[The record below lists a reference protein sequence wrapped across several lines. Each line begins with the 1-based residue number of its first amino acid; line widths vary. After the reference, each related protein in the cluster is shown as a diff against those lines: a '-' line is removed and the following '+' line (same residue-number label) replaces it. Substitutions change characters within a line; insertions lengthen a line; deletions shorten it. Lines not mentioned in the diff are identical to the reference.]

1 MSKRKPRRAPAA
13 RQAQT
18 QETRPPQTRAASAR
32 AATPTATP
40 NKAVNFQEE
49 YHYILTDLK
58 RFGILAVAM
67 FATLIVLALAL
78 G

>member
-1 MSKRKPRRAPAA
+1 MSKRKTRRAPAV
-13 RQAQT
+13 RQPQP
-18 QETRPPQTRAASAR
+18 QEMRPPQTKVV
-32 AATPTATP
+32 TPETP
-40 NKAVNFQEE
+40 PSKTVNFQEE
-49 YHYILTDLK
+49 YRYILSDLK